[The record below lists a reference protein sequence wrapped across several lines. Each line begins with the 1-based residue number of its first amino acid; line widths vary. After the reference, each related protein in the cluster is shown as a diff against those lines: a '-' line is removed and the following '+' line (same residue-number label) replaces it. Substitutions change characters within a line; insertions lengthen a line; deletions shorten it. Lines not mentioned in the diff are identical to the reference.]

1 MKDIKS
7 IKESM
12 EQYTG
17 TKTIMATPMSRGEYN
32 QLRGFDTSEGEDANE
47 IGYLVMY
54 QSDGKPN
61 VNGFDGYVSWS
72 PLKPFIENY
81 KKSGRFVDRLIIERD
96 ELHKRI
102 CKLDEVLRFA
112 NRGSV
117 DDDLER
123 IQLDAMK
130 TYHRVLST
138 RIRRLLQG
146 NTSEA
151 DS

>member
-12 EQYTG
+12 VQYTG

-32 QLRGFDTSEGEDANE
+32 ELRGFDTNEGEDANE

-81 KKSGRFVDRLIIERD
+81 KKSGSFVDRLMIERD
-96 ELHKRI
+96 ELHKKI
-102 CKLDEVLRFA
+102 CKLDEFLRFA
-112 NRGSV
+112 NRCDEQYELMEV
-117 DDDLER
+117 
-123 IQLDAMK
+123 QLDAMK
-130 TYHRVLST
+130 SYYKVLNL
-138 RIRRLLQG
+138 RIKNLIRKG
-146 NTSEA
+146 DKA

>member
-32 QLRGFDTSEGEDANE
+32 ELRGFETKEGEDGNE

-61 VNGFDGYVSWS
+61 VAGFNGYVSWS

-81 KKSGRFVDRLIIERD
+81 KKSGDFIDRLKIERD
-96 ELHKRI
+96 ELHLRI
-102 CKLDEVLRFA
+102 CKLDEFLRFS
-112 NRGSV
+112 NRSDTQHELMEV
-117 DDDLER
+117 
-123 IQLDAMK
+123 QLDAMK
-130 TYHRVLST
+130 SYYKVLNL
-138 RIRRLLQG
+138 RIKDLIRK
-146 NTSEA
+146 SDKA